1 MSNRALTVAGVL
13 CVLVLVGTGVSV
25 GGQATPG
32 GGIIDVSVAGSGVV
46 TGTDAANGS
55 TYVWQDEPI
64 DVSATFRDG
73 PEFTNYCV
81 WVGYE
86 RANAP
91 PEELVVECDQKA
103 LSNGT
108 NGTSEFANVTWPSNV
123 SGEQGLVVDVQGLSG
138 DFNAT
143 LLDRE
148 TVPVTVITRTGDID
162 GDGLTNQKEV
172 EEGYNL
178 SNADMDG
185 DGLND
190 GPEVNR
196 YDSNPQNADSDD
208 DGVRDGVEIQ
218 RDTDPT
224 DPDTD
229 GDGLSDGT
237 ELAIGTNPTSGL
249 TTVWLAGLVVL
260 VGGVIVVG
268 GTRFRG
274 WWRERGDGAAATDG
288 AVTDGEPSAP
298 DGSGTVAATDPE
310 QTDGPQRTDE
320 PLEPLTDEDRV
331 EALLGEHGGRMKQSR
346 IVEETE
352 WSKAKVS
359 RLLSSMTDEGTV
371 EKLSI
376 GRENIVSLDGHGPEA
391 ARSPHEE
398 HPQEENASD

>member
-1 MSNRALTVAGVL
+1 MSDRALAVAGVL
-13 CVLVLVGTGVSV
+13 CVLVLVGTGVVV

-32 GGIIDVSVAGSGVV
+32 GGIIDVSVGGSGVV

-64 DVSATFRDG
+64 DVSATFRDA

-81 WVGYE
+81 WLGYE
-86 RANAP
+86 RADAP
-91 PEELVVECDQKA
+91 PQELVDECDPKA
-103 LSNGT
+103 LSDGT
-108 NGTSEFANVTWPSNV
+108 NGTSEFTNVTWPSNV
-123 SGEQGLVVDVQGLSG
+123 SGEQDLVVEVQGRSG
-138 DFNAT
+138 EFNVT

-148 TVPVTVITRTGDID
+148 TVPVTVITRTGDAD

-196 YDSNPQNADSDD
+196 YDSNQQNADSDD

-229 GDGLSDGT
+229 GDGLADGT

-260 VGGVIVVG
+260 VGLTFLVG

-274 WWRERGDGAAATDG
+274 VWRGRGRETMAKNRESPAPSDEEDAATD
-288 AVTDGEPSAP
+288 S
-298 DGSGTVAATDPE
+298 E

-371 EKLSI
+371 DKLSI

>member
-1 MSNRALTVAGVL
+1 MSDRALAAAGVL
-13 CVLVLVGTGVSV
+13 CVLVFVGTGVPV
-25 GGQATPG
+25 GGQATPN
-32 GGIIDVSVAGSGVV
+32 GGIVDVSVGGSGVV
-46 TGTDAANGS
+46 TGTVTANGS

-64 DVSATFRDG
+64 DVSATFRDA

-81 WVGYE
+81 WLGYE
-86 RANAP
+86 RADAP
-91 PEELVVECDQKA
+91 PQELVDECDPKA
-103 LSNGT
+103 LSDGT
-108 NGTSEFANVTWPSNV
+108 NGTSEFTNVTWPSNV
-123 SGEQGLVVDVQGLSG
+123 SGEQDLVVEVQGRSG
-138 DFNAT
+138 EFNAT

-148 TVPVTVITRTGDID
+148 TVPVTVITRTGDAD
-162 GDGLTNQKEV
+162 GDGLTNQQEA
-172 EEGYNL
+172 EAGYNL

-190 GPEVNR
+190 GPEENR
-196 YDSNPQNADSDD
+196 YGSNPQKADSDG

-218 RDTDPT
+218 RGTDPT

-229 GDGLSDGT
+229 GDGLADGT
-237 ELAIGTNPTSGL
+237 ESTIGTDPTSGL
-249 TTVWLAGLVVL
+249 TPVWLAGLVVL
-260 VGGVIVVG
+260 VGGMIVVG

-274 WWRERGDGAAATDG
+274 WWRERGDGAAVTDG
-288 AVTDGEPSAP
+288 ALADGEPSAP
-298 DGSGTVAATDPE
+298 DGSGTVAATDSE
-310 QTDGPQRTDE
+310 QADGPQRTDE